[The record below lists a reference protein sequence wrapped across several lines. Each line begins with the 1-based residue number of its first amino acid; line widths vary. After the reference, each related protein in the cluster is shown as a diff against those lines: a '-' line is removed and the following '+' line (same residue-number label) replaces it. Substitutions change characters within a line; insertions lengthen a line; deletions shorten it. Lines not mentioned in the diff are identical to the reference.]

1 MAEKSLG
8 ILELRS
14 ISKGYEMADNFLK
27 AGNVTLFT
35 FRPTCPG
42 KFLII
47 LQGASGELTSA
58 MQDAKEEAGKF
69 HVSSYII
76 HLVHEELL
84 HFLQNKHTK
93 VDIDAVGIIEISQL
107 GAGLNAVN
115 EALKKSAIHLKR
127 MTLGASIGGEFV
139 AVFTGEVS
147 AIKEGMQI
155 LIDTAEQKKVI
166 HHTIIPSP
174 DELLKRY
181 L

>member
-84 HFLQNKHTK
+84 HFLQNKHPK
-93 VDIDAVGIIEISQL
+93 VEIDAVGIIEISQL

-115 EALKKSAIHLKR
+115 EALKKISYSFKADDAWCLDWWEICGCFYR
-127 MTLGASIGGEFV
+127 GS
-139 AVFTGEVS
+139 
-147 AIKEGMQI
+147 
-155 LIDTAEQKKVI
+155 
-166 HHTIIPSP
+166 
-174 DELLKRY
+174 
-181 L
+181 

>member
-1 MAEKSLG
+1 MKNC
-8 ILELRS
+8 S
-14 ISKGYEMADNFLK
+14 I
-27 AGNVTLFT
+27 
-35 FRPTCPG
+35 
-42 KFLII
+42 
-47 LQGASGELTSA
+47 
-58 MQDAKEEAGKF
+58 
-69 HVSSYII
+69 
-76 HLVHEELL
+76 
-84 HFLQNKHTK
+84 FLQNKHAK

-127 MTLGASIGGEFV
+127 MTLGASIGGKFV

>member
-127 MTLGASIGGEFV
+127 MTLGASIGGKFV

>member
-1 MAEKSLG
+1 MAEQSLG

-14 ISKGYEMADNFLK
+14 ISKGYEMADVFLK

-58 MQDAKEEAGKF
+58 MQDAKEKAGKF
-69 HVSSYII
+69 HVSSYILHI
-76 HLVHEELL
+76 AHEELL
-84 HFLQNKHTK
+84 AFLNNKHPK
-93 VDIDAVGIIEISQL
+93 VEVDAVGIIEISQL

-127 MTLGASIGGEFV
+127 MTLGASIGGKFV

-147 AIKEGMQI
+147 AIQEGMRI
-155 LIDTAEQKKVI
+155 LIETAEPKKVI
-166 HHTIIPSP
+166 HHTVIPSP